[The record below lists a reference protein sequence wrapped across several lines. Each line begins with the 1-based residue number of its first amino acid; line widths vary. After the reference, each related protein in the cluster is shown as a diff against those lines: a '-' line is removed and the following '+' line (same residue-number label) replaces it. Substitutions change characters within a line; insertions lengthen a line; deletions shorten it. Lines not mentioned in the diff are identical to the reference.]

1 MEKRGKEGRGRGGHL
16 TEERGVYC
24 KPHLVRQR
32 GERGAAW
39 STEKDYP
46 GLSQKSAVYV
56 CTYMDKICIFHL
68 HINACHSL
76 GHFFLSCPENGYGEK
91 ERETGRSGGG
101 NRGTRSE

>member
-1 MEKRGKEGRGRGGHL
+1 MANHISR
-16 TEERGVYC
+16 
-24 KPHLVRQR
+24 R

-91 ERETGRSGGG
+91 ERETGRSGVGG
-101 NRGTRSE
+101 PEERDQSRGRGGRFINLEFYIYS